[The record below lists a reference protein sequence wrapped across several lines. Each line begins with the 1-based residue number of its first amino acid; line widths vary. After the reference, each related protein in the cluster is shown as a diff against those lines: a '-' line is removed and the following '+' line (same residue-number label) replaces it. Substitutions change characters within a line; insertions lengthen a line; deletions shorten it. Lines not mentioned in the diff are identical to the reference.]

1 MSLFVK
7 EFQED
12 DVVIPD
18 YLKNIAKRSRTPT
31 PQNNGDK
38 PNYQKR
44 AELIANVVSHVNNET
59 QPKNDESSKKNIF
72 AEAEDIFKK
81 EIQRLL
87 KTGYWTSEEITNICC
102 NEEERVNIMHIADII
117 KNISP
122 YDTLSYKDMY
132 MTIIYTYYSLNLN
145 EQTKDWL
152 ENKVLSKNTS
162 QPELCD
168 NLYLAIT
175 TGDLEYKGVNLS
187 SKIRRGMMG
196 LRGGKKTR
204 MRRRRH
210 KNTRRHRRTYKK
222 HMKR

>member
-1 MSLFVK
+1 MSLFVRK
-7 EFQED
+7 FQED
-12 DVVIPD
+12 DVVN
-18 YLKNIAKRSRTPT
+18 YLKNKARRSRTPT
-31 PQNNGDK
+31 PPNNGDK

-44 AELIANVVSHVNNET
+44 ADLIDNVVSHVNNT
-59 QPKNDESSKKNIF
+59 QPKNDEILKKSIF
-72 AEAEDIFKK
+72 AEAEDVFKK

-117 KNISP
+117 KKITP

-175 TGDLEYKGVNLS
+175 TGDLEYKGVNVS
-187 SKIRRGMMG
+187 SKIRRDMMG

-222 HMKR
+222 HMNK

>member
-7 EFQED
+7 EFQKD
-12 DVVIPD
+12 DVVD

-31 PQNNGDK
+31 PPNNGDK
-38 PNYQKR
+38 R
-44 AELIANVVSHVNNET
+44 AVRIDNVVSHVDNN
-59 QPKNDESSKKNIF
+59 QFKNHGVLKKSIF

-102 NEEERVNIMHIADII
+102 NEEERVNIMDIADII
-117 KNISP
+117 KNIPP
-122 YDTLSYKDMY
+122 YDTLSYRDVY
-132 MTIIYTYYSLNLN
+132 ITIIYTYYSLNLN
-145 EQTKDWL
+145 EQSKDWL
-152 ENKVLSKNTS
+152 ENKILSKNTL
-162 QPELCD
+162 QPELCN
-168 NLYLAIT
+168 NLYLVIT

-222 HMKR
+222 HMNN